1 MKPTYSDAGKLA
13 WYPDIACPVC
23 GGDVNS
29 WDKRCSRALG
39 YRQIVCEGCI
49 SEEYQVTVENLRY
62 VMENHFGLVPC
73 PGIIEADQ
81 CPRHSVQLQ
90 RGSCGAALQKT
101 GDLDSPAAG
110 RNSVNAAAGC
120 RDALKTGQHDFLH
133 HPGLG
138 GAELPVEQ
146 RQRSDWNDNEELN
159 QLLFRN
165 RARSFQTVENQCFA
179 VSHAARRSPARLL
192 PGISVQPLSMPLPAY
207 RPQQALPSALFQS
220 AS

>member
-73 PGIIEADQ
+73 PGIEHGTESTD
-81 CPRHSVQLQ
+81 P
-90 RGSCGAALQKT
+90 GSLCRRLHAG
-101 GDLDSPAAG
+101 GSP
-110 RNSVNAAAGC
+110 
-120 RDALKTGQHDFLH
+120 
-133 HPGLG
+133 
-138 GAELPVEQ
+138 
-146 RQRSDWNDNEELN
+146 
-159 QLLFRN
+159 LLR
-165 RARSFQTVENQCFA
+165 VLE
-179 VSHAARRSPARLL
+179 
-192 PGISVQPLSMPLPAY
+192 
-207 RPQQALPSALFQS
+207 
-220 AS
+220 